1 MIVLYERR
9 WRMKK
14 DIKHEKIVQVFCEK
28 CGGLKVLRVGKSVV
42 LPKNWWKYGM
52 ASDIGCSCGGR

>member
-1 MIVLYERR
+1 
-9 WRMKK
+9 MKK